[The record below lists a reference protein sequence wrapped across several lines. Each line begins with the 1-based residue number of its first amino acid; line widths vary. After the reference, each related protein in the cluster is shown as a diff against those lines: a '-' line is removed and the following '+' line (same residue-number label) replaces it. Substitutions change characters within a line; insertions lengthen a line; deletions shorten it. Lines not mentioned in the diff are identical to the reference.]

1 MLFFSISCDN
11 EKPNSREVNGE
22 RLKTRPTADNHW
34 HTPETHFLGEKIG
47 HDGCVAT
54 EEARVSAR
62 HAATR
67 GDSSVCPVTSPVHIA
82 VKWEAS
88 SDVRGSTVH
97 VTFDLMALSVK
108 GKEQIRHI

>member
-1 MLFFSISCDN
+1 MFS
-11 EKPNSREVNGE
+11 EKE
-22 RLKTRPTADNHW
+22 LAM
-34 HTPETHFLGEKIG
+34 I
-47 HDGCVAT
+47 GCVAT

-62 HAATR
+62 HAVAR
-67 GDSSVCPVTSPVHIA
+67 GDSSVCPMTSPVHIG

-88 SDVRGSTVH
+88 SHVRGSTVH